1 MDIKVII
8 PNNFLAERRYI
19 ISCIFDFFW
28 GIKYTLE
35 ISAEHTS
42 FYIIQYHNQAL
53 AIPDVFF
60 AQNTNYWLTT
70 EWNPAYPFQN
80 LDTRDYGWEHLCK
93 DRFLPDLFPPKNNP
107 LPSSDLEFH
116 LLNLDIFGT
125 AFFMLSRYE
134 EFVSPR
140 TDIHGRFPFNAS
152 ITSNENL
159 VDRPI
164 VNEYLEILWTC
175 ISSLAPNLERK
186 SRKFRINLSHD
197 VDRPNFA
204 HSNNKSVKVYDL
216 EPLAHYSKLL
226 DFAEE
231 HNLQSAFYFLSA
243 VTEPK
248 LDADYTLDDKEIEML
263 LKLINANGHE
273 IGFHPSYHTFED
285 PDQTMREWQLL
296 NEKCDQ
302 LKITQKTW
310 GGRQHYL
317 RFKTPTTWRNWE
329 SAGLDYDS
337 TLGFAEHPGFRCGIC
352 YDFPVFDLQKSEPLK
367 LLERPLVWM
376 DVSLLSEIYMGFQ
389 VGSDKALSYSLGI
402 KELCKKYNGDFNL
415 LYHDNYLLEPSHF
428 LFLENIIA

>member
-1 MDIKVII
+1 MVLPDI
-8 PNNFLAERRYI
+8 
-19 ISCIFDFFW
+19 
-28 GIKYTLE
+28 
-35 ISAEHTS
+35 
-42 FYIIQYHNQAL
+42 
-53 AIPDVFF
+53 FF
-60 AQNTNYWLTT
+60 AQDANTWLTD
-70 EWNPAYPFQN
+70 EWNPAPPLQN
-80 LDTRDYGWEHLCK
+80 VDTRDYGWEHLCK
-93 DRFLPDLFPPKNNP
+93 DRFLPVLFPSMKNP
-107 LPSSDLEFH
+107 LPCSESDWH
-116 LLNLDIFGT
+116 HLNLDIFGST
-125 AFFMLSRYE
+125 FFMLSRYE
-134 EFVSPR
+134 EYVSTI
-140 TDIHGRFPFNAS
+140 TDRHGRFPFDKS
-152 ITSNENL
+152 ITSKDNL

-164 VNEYLEILWTC
+164 VNEYLEILWIC
-175 ISSLAPNLERK
+175 ISRLAPNLERK

-204 HSNNKSVKVYDL
+204 HSNNKSVKVYDD

-231 HNLQSAFYFLSA
+231 HNIQSAFYFLSA

-296 NEKCDQ
+296 KEKCDR
-302 LKITQKTW
+302 LNIIQKTW

-317 RFKTPTTWRNWE
+317 RFKTPTTWSNWE

-367 LLERPLVWM
+367 LLERPLIWM
-376 DVSLLSEIYMGFQ
+376 DVSLLSEVYMGFQ
-389 VGSDKALSYSLGI
+389 VGSDEALSYSLGI
-402 KELCKKYNGDFNL
+402 KELCKKYNGDFTL
-415 LYHDNYLLEPSHF
+415 LYHDNYLLQPSHF
-428 LFLENIIA
+428 QFLESIIA